1 MVPETASGLI
11 VIAKSVVA
19 DAKAVEVSV
28 PGDVVDEAAAAAAA
42 VVAVVAVVAV
52 DFASP
57 VSYLKSLQFLCSIR

>member
-28 PGDVVDEAAAAAAA
+28 PGDVVDEAAAAAAV
-42 VVAVVAVVAV
+42 VVAVAVV
-52 DFASP
+52 DFVSP

>member
-28 PGDVVDEAAAAAAA
+28 PGDVVDEAAAAAAG
-42 VVAVVAVVAV
+42 VVAVVVV

>member
-42 VVAVVAVVAV
+42 AVVAVVAV

>member
-42 VVAVVAVVAV
+42 VVAVVAV